1 MRRKRTAEE
10 LNQIVADNDFV
21 TEAYEEEDQVQQ
33 RRDFFIE
40 RYIENQKKSLNLC
53 KMYD

>member
-21 TEAYEEEDQVQQ
+21 TEAYEKKNQIQQ
-33 RRDFFIE
+33 KQDFFTE
-40 RYIENQKKSLNLC
+40 KYIENQKKSLNL
-53 KMYD
+53 

>member
-10 LNQIVADNDFV
+10 LNQIVVDNNFV

-33 RRDFFIE
+33 KRDLFIE
-40 RYIENQKKSLNLC
+40 RYIENQKKSLNL
-53 KMYD
+53 